1 FPGAFTVK
9 AGATLGVADSLNVL
23 IRGTQTITIDSGGML
38 NVGADAVAIE
48 DPNNFSQTEGIVV
61 NGSMTA
67 AGASFT
73 RAGGT
78 NGNNNSQILVN
89 AGGHFL
95 ASNCTFDW
103 DNIVLANGVV
113 FNNGD
118 VTGNI
123 FGLTAASTTLSLP
136 GSDVPL
142 LTNNKSFQDVAINAG
157 SL

>member
-1 FPGAFTVK
+1 
-9 AGATLGVADSLNVL
+9 
-23 IRGTQTITIDSGGML
+23 
-38 NVGADAVAIE
+38 
-48 DPNNFSQTEGIVV
+48 
-61 NGSMTA
+61 
-67 AGASFT
+67 
-73 RAGGT
+73 T

-89 AGGHFL
+89 AGGHL
-95 ASNCTFDW
+95 TASNSTFDW

-157 SL
+157 SLNSGQAVALNLIGTSTTVNLRYVFPGAFEIKAGATLSAADNVSILIRSAQVITVDSAGTL